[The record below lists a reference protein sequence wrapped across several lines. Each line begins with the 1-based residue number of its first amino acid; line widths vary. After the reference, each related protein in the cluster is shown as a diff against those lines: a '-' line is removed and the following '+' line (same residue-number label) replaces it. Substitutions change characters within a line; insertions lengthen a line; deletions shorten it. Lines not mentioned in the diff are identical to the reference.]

1 LNNFPRIPLRAI
13 AGSRY
18 AKVLNYP
25 AGDGPE
31 LDMRLSELAA
41 IGVTSIRFVGPSMVE
56 GIEILGKGCVGLVTQ
71 AVYEGK
77 VVALKIRRSDADR
90 PSMYEEARMLR
101 LANLVHVGPQLI
113 ATTRN
118 YLVMELV
125 PGLPLFRWAN
135 AGRKSKKSV
144 RLVLCRLLNYCFK
157 LDAVGLDH
165 GELSHAPKNV
175 LVNQNDDVR
184 IVDFETASMVR
195 RVANVTSLLQY
206 FLFGNISKT
215 LGVSRIF
222 QDRRTVV
229 RALSQYKH
237 EGSVDS
243 YARLLETLRLKHYY
257 DRAIVSAQ
265 GGAVV

>member
-1 LNNFPRIPLRAI
+1 MNKRPLIPLRAI

-18 AKVLNYP
+18 AKILNYP

-31 LDMRLSELAA
+31 LGRRLSELAA
-41 IGVTSIRFVGPSMVE
+41 VGVTSLRFAGPSMVE

-71 AVYEGK
+71 AVYEGN

-101 LANLVHVGPQLI
+101 LANSVHVGPQLI
-113 ATTRN
+113 AATKN

-144 RLVLCRLLNYCFK
+144 RRVLCRLMNHCFK

-165 GELSHAPKNV
+165 GELSHAPRNV
-175 LVNQNDDVR
+175 LVSQNDDAC

-206 FLFGNISKT
+206 FLFGSISKT
-215 LGVSRIF
+215 LGISKMFPHGRSVIL
-222 QDRRTVV
+222 
-229 RALSQYKH
+229 ALSQYKQ
-237 EGSVDS
+237 EASVES
-243 YARLLETLRLKHYY
+243 YRRLLEALRLKHYY
-257 DRAIVSAQ
+257 DRALVSGQ